1 MQMYECRNETDSD
14 CDAELERAGAKATPG
29 HEDDTVL
36 VDNIYLA
43 GIEEICITWF
53 TLEYLLRLI
62 FSPNKMK
69 FLKGALNFIDLLA
82 IMPYYISLFLME
94 SKKKIGEEDE
104 YETFRKVVQVFRLMR
119 ILRVF
124 KLGRHSRGLQS
135 LGYTLTN
142 SYKELGL
149 LVMFLAMGVLIFS
162 SLAFFA
168 EKEDNPMFSSIPHT
182 FWWAIITVSNSSFP
196 NSDLFEKVIKRL

>member
-1 MQMYECRNETDSD
+1 MHNNENK
-14 CDAELERAGAKATPG
+14 C
-29 HEDDTVL
+29 
-36 VDNIYLA
+36 
-43 GIEEICITWF
+43 F
-53 TLEYLLRLI
+53 LI
-62 FSPNKMK
+62 SS
-69 FLKGALNFIDLLA
+69 FLKFNQFPPKKNNFRPKNSKIG
-82 IMPYYISLFLME
+82 PNNVFFSRGFNKISFQL
-94 SKKKIGEEDE
+94 SGKKKIGEEDE

-162 SLAFFA
+162 SLAYFA
-168 EKEDNPMFSSIPHT
+168 EKEDNPMFESIPKT
-182 FWWAIITVSNSSFP
+182 FWWAIITVS
-196 NSDLFEKVIKRL
+196 IAIT

>member
-1 MQMYECRNETDSD
+1 M
-14 CDAELERAGAKATPG
+14 
-29 HEDDTVL
+29 
-36 VDNIYLA
+36 
-43 GIEEICITWF
+43 
-53 TLEYLLRLI
+53 EYLLRLI
-62 FSPNKMK
+62 FSPNKRK
-69 FLKGALNFIDLLA
+69 FLQGALNFIDLLA
-82 IMPYYISLFLME
+82 IMPYYISLFLIE
-94 SKKKIGEEDE
+94 GKKNVKGQDKDDHQDE

-168 EKEDNPMFSSIPHT
+168 EKEADNPQFESIPKT
-182 FWWAIITVSNSSFP
+182 FWWAIITVCRKDFITTNFNPFLSRYQSLESFGGF
-196 NSDLFEKVIKRL
+196 SR

>member
-1 MQMYECRNETDSD
+1 MQMYECRNDTDTD
-14 CDAELERAGAKATPG
+14 CEAELEKGKGPKTQGGKA
-29 HEDDTVL
+29 DDSMSL

-43 GIEEICITWF
+43 GIEEVCITWF

-62 FSPNKMK
+62 FSPNKRK
-69 FLKGALNFIDLLA
+69 FLQGALNFIDLLA
-82 IMPYYISLFLME
+82 IMPYYISLFLIE
-94 SKKKIGEEDE
+94 SKKGKIGGEEDE

-162 SLAFFA
+162 SLAYFA
-168 EKEDNPMFSSIPHT
+168 EKEDNPMFSSIPQT
-182 FWWAIITVSNSSFP
+182 FWWAIITVSHA
-196 NSDLFEKVIKRL
+196 DT